1 MRLILLLA
9 QTLSSLPSHQLVEVL
24 GTIFQPP
31 LRVMAV
37 LVVVVQVALLLV
49 GRLELQEQ
57 LTREV
62 VVVGADATV
71 ATQRTSGVVTAGRG
85 LSFFPTQKA
94 LWRTMTQDARTSRTL
109 SPRLNRH

>member
-37 LVVVVQVALLLV
+37 QAEAQEESRQTLAEQVPEDRAIMAEHKLILPMYL
-49 GRLELQEQ
+49 
-57 LTREV
+57 
-62 VVVGADATV
+62 
-71 ATQRTSGVVTAGRG
+71 
-85 LSFFPTQKA
+85 
-94 LWRTMTQDARTSRTL
+94 
-109 SPRLNRH
+109 